1 MTLAETERLYR
12 EYSER
17 YPDREEMIDAV
28 TDAALDALCVPRK
41 LLGFTYLFL
50 AVRYLLSRPSY
61 EHPGMLH
68 EVYPYVAQQAGIG
81 CVMAER
87 AMRYAIAKA
96 WKLAPPDV
104 LTSYLGLRGADLGN
118 PPTNVE
124 FVYLVAERVRLIVG
138 DPEGEARF
146 LEMLDALDRRFA
158 DGLSRIDKARNR

>member
-1 MTLAETERLYR
+1 MTLSEVEHLERVF
-12 EYSER
+12 SER

-28 TDAALDALCVPRK
+28 TDAVLETLRVPRK
-41 LLGFTYLFL
+41 LLGFGYLFL

-61 EHPGMLH
+61 EHPSMLH
-68 EVYPYVAQQAGIG
+68 AVYPYVAENAGTG

-104 LTSYLGLRGADLGN
+104 LINYLGLRGADLKN

-138 DPEGEARF
+138 DPEGEERF
-146 LEMLDALDRRFA
+146 LRILDAFEKQVA
-158 DGLSRIDKARNR
+158 EGSR